1 MDEPVNWVIDHP
13 EPCKCEQCLY
23 YARVDDVRATDR
35 EMEIAFSFPQVGGLT
50 GY

>member
-23 YARVDDVRATDR
+23 YDRLDMRATDR
-35 EMEIAFSFPQVGGLT
+35 EIEMAFSFPQVGMLT